1 MKRKVCLAM
10 SLLMLA
16 GTVPVQAETIGEAEQ
31 ITFTAK
37 VGTKEL
43 YRNQSRIPLDA
54 AIYIKDGYAMLPLR
68 AFLTSIDNGTMHWEK
83 ETKLAWMMLRGNTVA
98 CDIGKNSITVNGE
111 PIEVRGKMDIRDG
124 RIFVPLRN
132 WKNILNG
139 CGYTVEDADIIWDA
153 AEKTATVRL
162 LDDSNVIE
170 IPADAPRMTGEGKK
184 ANYTMP
190 LSSEYDEIEN
200 IGDGYFIATKFPEAA
215 GIGLSML
222 GDAYYLLDSKGKRLL
237 SYENGEIEYL
247 KDAGEGYLEVEYENG
262 ESVLI
267 DRSGKEQF
275 RAAEYLIHQVSEGRV
290 RVSNRNK
297 EGFLD
302 LQGNEITPFL
312 YDMAGSFSEGMAWVA
327 IYEKATGGKTVAR
340 RGFID
345 KDGNEVVPPKY
356 EESREFHDGAA
367 AVKTADGWGYIDKT
381 GKEMLA
387 PQYAWAGDFADGKA
401 FVTEK
406 NGETW
411 LIDKSGRKL
420 QFITEGLPVI
430 QAWEN
435 SSVVIQVPLADWG
448 HGDDMTGCPY
458 YNQKGEKL
466 NLTEIALLDAV
477 DGIAVAYDWVTYKR
491 FYIDESGKQ
500 CISDSFDRA
509 DAFLDGYAVV
519 QKAVT
524 GADGK
529 EEVEWGIIKK

>member
-43 YRNQSRIPLDA
+43 YRNQSRISLDA

-68 AFLTSIDNGTMHWEK
+68 AFLTSIDNGTMHWEE

-111 PIEVRGKMDIRDG
+111 PIEARGKMDIRDG

-132 WKNILNG
+132 WKNILNA
-139 CGYTVEDADIIWDA
+139 CGYTVADADIIWDA

-170 IPADAPRMTGEGKK
+170 IPADAPRITGEGKK
-184 ANYTMP
+184 TNYTMP

-200 IGDGYFIATKFPEAA
+200 IGDGYFIATKEE
-215 GIGLSML
+215 GRRINS
-222 GDAYYLLDSKGKRLL
+222 YYLLDSKGKRLL

-247 KDAGEGYLEVEYENG
+247 RDAGEGYLRLEYENG
-262 ESVLI
+262 ETVLI
-267 DRSGKEQF
+267 DRNGKEQF
-275 RAAEYLIHQVSEGRV
+275 RTAEYSIHQVSEGRV
-290 RVSNRNK
+290 RASNRGK
-297 EGFLD
+297 MGFLD
-302 LQGNEITPFL
+302 LQGKESIPFL
-312 YDMAGSFSEGMAWVA
+312 YDMVWNFSEGMAEVT
-327 IYEKATGGKTVAR
+327 IYEKTGEKPVPR
-340 RGFID
+340 YGFID
-345 KDGNEVVPPKY
+345 KDGNEVVSPKY
-356 EESREFHDGAA
+356 EESRDFHDGVA
-367 AVKTADGWGYIDKT
+367 AVQTADGWGYIDKT
-381 GKEMLA
+381 GKEILA
-387 PQYAWAGDFADGKA
+387 PQYAWAGDFTDGKA

-406 NGETW
+406 NGKTW
-411 LIDKSGRKL
+411 LIDKNGKKV
-420 QFITEGLPVI
+420 QFITEGRPVI
-430 QAWEN
+430 QAQEN
-435 SSVVIQVPLADWG
+435 SRAVIQVPLADWG
-448 HGDDMTGCPY
+448 SGDDMTGCPY

-466 NLTEIALLDAV
+466 NLTQIALLDAI
-477 DGIAVAYDWVTYKR
+477 DGIAVAYDWVTHER

-500 CISDSFDRA
+500 YISDTFDRA

-519 QKAVT
+519 QKAVA
-524 GADGK
+524 GADG
-529 EEVEWGIIKK
+529 EEDVEWGIIRR

>member
-1 MKRKVCLAM
+1 MKKKVCLAM

-16 GTVPVQAETIGEAEQ
+16 GTVPAQAETIGEAEQ

-43 YRNQSRIPLDA
+43 YRNQSRISLDA

-98 CDIGKNSITVNGE
+98 CDIEKNSITVNGE
-111 PIEVRGKMDIRDG
+111 PIEVSGRMDIRDG

-139 CGYTVEDADIIWDA
+139 CGYTVADTDIIWDA
-153 AEKTATVRL
+153 AEKTATVQL
-162 LDDSNVIE
+162 LDDSKVIE
-170 IPADAPRMTGEGKK
+170 IPADAPRMTGEGRK
-184 ANYTMP
+184 ASYTMP
-190 LSSEYDEIEN
+190 LRSEYDEIEN

-222 GDAYYLLDSKGKRLL
+222 GKAYYLLDSKGKRLL
-237 SYENGEIEYL
+237 SYEKDGIEYL
-247 KDAGEGYLEVEYENG
+247 GNAGEGYLRVEYENG
-262 ESVLI
+262 ETALI
-267 DRSGKEQF
+267 DRNGKEQF
-275 RAAEYLIHQVSEGRV
+275 RTAEYSIYQVSEGRV
-290 RVSNRNK
+290 RVSNRGK
-297 EGFLD
+297 MGFWD

-312 YDMAGSFSEGMAWVA
+312 YDTVWIFSV
-327 IYEKATGGKTVAR
+327 
-340 RGFID
+340 
-345 KDGNEVVPPKY
+345 
-356 EESREFHDGAA
+356 
-367 AVKTADGWGYIDKT
+367 
-381 GKEMLA
+381 
-387 PQYAWAGDFADGKA
+387 PQYAWAGDFTDGKA
-401 FVTEK
+401 FVTEQ
-406 NGETW
+406 NGKTW
-411 LIDKSGRKL
+411 LIDKSGKKV

-430 QAWEN
+430 QAREN
-435 SSVVIQVPLADWG
+435 SSAVIQVPLADWG
-448 HGDDMTGCPY
+448 YGDDMTGCPY

-477 DGIAVAYDWVTYKR
+477 DGIAVAYDWVTHKR

-500 CISDSFDRA
+500 CIADSFDGA

-529 EEVEWGIIKK
+529 EDVEWGIIKR

>member
-1 MKRKVCLAM
+1 MKKKVCLAM

-16 GTVPVQAETIGEAEQ
+16 GTVPAQAETIGEAEQ

-43 YRNQSRIPLDA
+43 YRNQSRISLDA
-54 AIYIKDGYAMLPLR
+54 VIYIKDGYAMLPLR

-83 ETKLAWMMLRGNTVA
+83 ETKLAWMMLRGNTVT
-98 CDIGKNSITVNGE
+98 CDIEKNSITVNGE
-111 PIEVRGKMDIRDG
+111 PIEVSGRMDIRDG

-139 CGYTVEDADIIWDA
+139 CGYTVADTDIIWDA
-153 AEKTATVRL
+153 EEKTATVQL
-162 LDDSNVIE
+162 LDDSKVIE
-170 IPADAPRMTGEGKK
+170 IPADAPRMTGEGRK
-184 ANYTMP
+184 ASYTMP
-190 LSSEYDEIEN
+190 LSSEYDEIKN

-222 GDAYYLLDSKGKRLL
+222 GKAYYLLDSKGERLL
-237 SYENGEIEYL
+237 SYE
-247 KDAGEGYLEVEYENG
+247 
-262 ESVLI
+262 
-267 DRSGKEQF
+267 
-275 RAAEYLIHQVSEGRV
+275 
-290 RVSNRNK
+290 
-297 EGFLD
+297 
-302 LQGNEITPFL
+302 
-312 YDMAGSFSEGMAWVA
+312 
-327 IYEKATGGKTVAR
+327 
-340 RGFID
+340 
-345 KDGNEVVPPKY
+345 KDGIEVVSPKY
-356 EESREFHDGAA
+356 KESRDFHDGVA
-367 AVKTADGWGYIDKT
+367 AVQTADGWGYIDKT
-381 GKEMLA
+381 GKEMLT
-387 PQYAWAGDFADGKA
+387 PQYAWAGDFTDGKA

-406 NGETW
+406 NGKTW
-411 LIDKSGRKL
+411 LIDKSGKKV

-448 HGDDMTGCPY
+448 YGDDMTGCPY

-500 CISDSFDRA
+500 CIADTFDGV

-519 QKAVT
+519 RKAIT

-529 EEVEWGIIKK
+529 EDVELGIIKR

>member
-1 MKRKVCLAM
+1 MKKKVCLAM

-16 GTVPVQAETIGEAEQ
+16 GTVPAQAETIGEAEQ

-43 YRNQSRIPLDA
+43 YRNQSRISLDA

-98 CDIGKNSITVNGE
+98 CDIEKNSITVNGE
-111 PIEVRGKMDIRDG
+111 PLEVSGRMDIRDG

-139 CGYTVEDADIIWDA
+139 CGYTVADTDIIWDA
-153 AEKTATVRL
+153 EEKTATVQL
-162 LDDSNVIE
+162 LDDSKVIE
-170 IPADAPRMTGEGKK
+170 IPADAPRMTGEGRK
-184 ANYTMP
+184 ASYTMP
-190 LSSEYDEIEN
+190 LRSEYDEIEN

-222 GDAYYLLDSKGKRLL
+222 GKAYYLLDSKGKRLL

-247 KDAGEGYLEVEYENG
+247 KYLGEGYLRLEYENG
-262 ESVLI
+262 ETALI
-267 DRSGKEQF
+267 DRNGKEQF
-275 RAAEYLIHQVSEGRV
+275 RTAEYSIYQVSEGRV
-290 RVSNRNK
+290 RVSNRGK
-297 EGFLD
+297 MGFWD
-302 LQGNEITPFL
+302 LQGNEIAPFL
-312 YDMAGSFSEGMAWVA
+312 YDTVWIFSEGMAEVA
-327 IYEKATGGKTVAR
+327 IYEEIGGKPVPR
-340 RGFID
+340 YGFID
-345 KDGNEVVPPKY
+345 RDGNEVVSPKY
-356 EESREFHDGAA
+356 IESRDFHDGVA
-367 AVKTADGWGYIDKT
+367 AVQTADGWGYIDKT
-381 GKEMLA
+381 GKETLV
-387 PQYAWAGDFADGKA
+387 PQYAWAGDFMDGKA
-401 FVTEK
+401 FVTEQ
-406 NGETW
+406 NGKTW
-411 LIDKSGRKL
+411 LIDKSGKKV

-430 QAWEN
+430 QAREN
-435 SSVVIQVPLADWG
+435 SSAVIQVPLADWG
-448 HGDDMTGCPY
+448 YGDDMTGCPY

-477 DGIAVAYDWVTYKR
+477 DGIAVAYDWVTHKR

-500 CISDSFDRA
+500 CIADTFDGV

-519 QKAVT
+519 QKAIT

-529 EEVEWGIIKK
+529 KDVEWGIIKR

>member
-1 MKRKVCLAM
+1 MKKKVCLAM

-16 GTVPVQAETIGEAEQ
+16 GTVPAQAETIGEAEQ

-83 ETKLAWMMLRGNTVA
+83 ETKLAWMMLRGNTVT

-111 PIEVRGKMDIRDG
+111 PIEVSGRMDIRDG

-139 CGYTVEDADIIWDA
+139 CGYTVADTDIIWDA
-153 AEKTATVRL
+153 EEKTATVQL
-162 LDDSNVIE
+162 LDDSKVIE
-170 IPADAPRMTGEGKK
+170 IPADAPRMTGEGRK
-184 ANYTMP
+184 ASYTMP
-190 LSSEYDEIEN
+190 LSSEYDEIKN
-200 IGDGYFIATKFPEAA
+200 IGDGYFIAMKEER
-215 GIGLSML
+215 GRIKS
-222 GDAYYLLDSKGKRLL
+222 YYLLDSKGERLL
-237 SYENGEIEYL
+237 SYEKDGIEYL
-247 KDAGEGYLEVEYENG
+247 GNAGEGYLRVRYENG
-262 ESVLI
+262 ETALI
-267 DRSGKEQF
+267 DRNGKEQF
-275 RAAEYLIHQVSEGRV
+275 RTAEYSIYQISEGCV
-290 RVSNRNK
+290 RVSNRDK
-297 EGFLD
+297 MGFLD

-312 YDMAGSFSEGMAWVA
+312 YDTVWIFSEGMAEVA
-327 IYEKATGGKTVAR
+327 IYEETGGKPVPR
-340 RGFID
+340 YGFID
-345 KDGNEVVPPKY
+345 RDGNEVVSPKY
-356 EESREFHDGAA
+356 KESRDFHDGVA
-367 AVKTADGWGYIDKT
+367 AVQTADGWGYIDKT
-381 GKEMLA
+381 GKEMLT
-387 PQYAWAGDFADGKA
+387 PQYAWAGDFTDGKA

-406 NGETW
+406 NGKTW
-411 LIDKSGRKL
+411 LIDKSGKKV

-448 HGDDMTGCPY
+448 YGDDMTGCPY

-500 CISDSFDRA
+500 CIADTFDGV

-519 QKAVT
+519 RKAIT

-529 EEVEWGIIKK
+529 KDVELGIIKR